1 MHEITVPHKQYQM
14 RHALGIHNHH
24 IFIKACMNIINYFFF
39 ILVVYPT
46 DSQLPK
52 LLKITIEN
60 RLYNI
65 SYLQAMYRLQH
76 HSNISFHSM
85 HVKMILTKT

>member
-1 MHEITVPHKQYQM
+1 
-14 RHALGIHNHH
+14 
-24 IFIKACMNIINYFFF
+24 MNFF
-39 ILVVYPT
+39 ILVAYPT
-46 DSQLPK
+46 DSQWPK

-85 HVKMILTKT
+85 HVKIILTKT

>member
-14 RHALGIHNHH
+14 RHALCIHNHH

-46 DSQLPK
+46 DSQWPK